1 MAITA
6 AGLGSGLDVKSLVEQ
21 LVSSERTPAATRL
34 ASQEARATTELTAI
48 GRLRSALATF
58 QDAVGKLADPDAF
71 QQRKA
76 STSDAERLA
85 VSAASSAIPASY
97 EVEVHSL
104 ATAHRLVS
112 PAFTGE
118 DAVVGE
124 GQLRISSGEGTLQIE
139 LTSAN
144 STLAGIRDAINTAA
158 GNPGVRASIVTSD
171 DGAHLILTAT
181 STGTSHAITVDALAA
196 GSPLEVLEFGAGTT
210 QAMTEAVA
218 AGDAS
223 ATIDGLL
230 VTSANNRIEGAIQGV
245 TIDLLQAEPGV
256 VMKLE
261 VVHDKAAA
269 RQALGQFVD
278 AYNAVVDTINGLTA
292 YNSETKAAG
301 PLLGDAATRAIRNA
315 LREALGH
322 SAGNEQDSFRT
333 LSEIGISSDLKG
345 RLSLDASRFD
355 KAVDSDFD
363 AVGRVLGQPDS
374 GIAVRMKAAVDEF
387 LGSGGR
393 IQAREK
399 TLKDQL
405 GDIGQRREAL
415 DVRMEQVRARYQ
427 KQFLALDTLMSQLTQ
442 TSNYLAAQL
451 GNL

>member
-85 VSAASSAIPASY
+85 VAAASSAIPASY
-97 EVEVHSL
+97 EIEVHSL

-112 PAFTGE
+112 PAFAGE

-144 STLAGIRDAINTAA
+144 STLAGIRDAINAAA

-171 DGAHLILTAT
+171 EGAHLILTAT

-196 GSPLEVLEFGAGTT
+196 GSPLEALEFGAGTT
-210 QAMTEAVA
+210 QAMTEATA

-245 TIDLLQAEPGV
+245 TIDLLQAEPGAV
-256 VMKLE
+256 VKLE
-261 VVHDKAAA
+261 VAHDKAAA

-315 LREALGH
+315 LREALGR
-322 SAGNEQDSFRT
+322 SAGNEQDAFRT

-345 RLSLDASRFD
+345 RLSLDTSRFD

-363 AVGRVLGQPDS
+363 AVGRVLGQADS

-405 GDIGQRREAL
+405 GDIGLRREAL

>member
-34 ASQEARATTELTAI
+34 ASQETKTTTELTAI
-48 GRLRSALATF
+48 GRLKSALATF
-58 QDAVGKLADPDAF
+58 QDAVGKLADPEAF

-85 VSAASSAIPASY
+85 VSATSSAIPASY

-112 PAFTGE
+112 PAFAGE
-118 DAVVGE
+118 DAIIGE

-196 GSPLEVLEFGAGTT
+196 GSPLEALEFGAGTT
-210 QAMTEAVA
+210 QAMTEATA
-218 AGDAS
+218 ASDAS

-245 TIDLLQAEPGV
+245 TIDLLQAEPGTV
-256 VMKLE
+256 VKLE
-261 VVHDKAAA
+261 VAHDKAAA
-269 RQALGQFVD
+269 SQALIQFVN

-315 LREALGH
+315 LRETLGR
-322 SAGNEQDSFRT
+322 SAGSEQDTFRT

-345 RLSLDASRFD
+345 RLSLDTSRFD

-363 AVGRVLGQPDS
+363 AVGRVLGQADS

-393 IQAREK
+393 IQTREK

-405 GDIGQRREAL
+405 DNIGLRREAL

-427 KQFLALDTLMSQLTQ
+427 KQFMALDTLMSQLTQ

-451 GNL
+451 GNS